1 MKIEHVQ
8 QILSSLSKVSVAVY
22 GDFSLDAY
30 LMLDPRGGETSVET
44 GLKTNAVAK
53 HYYSLGGASNIVA
66 NIAAL
71 KPKSCRV
78 FGVIGNDIFGREL
91 VRQLEQLRVDTT
103 DLAIQSENFDTI
115 VFGKP
120 YISGQEKPRIDF
132 GFFNR
137 RTEETDELIISNLR
151 KAMKDTDVLI
161 FNQQVPGSINNENF
175 IAAANELFNE
185 FRNKLIVL
193 DSRHYSRSF
202 ANVYRKTNA
211 VEAAR
216 LCGAEARYGDIIT
229 IENAKKYACE
239 LYSRTKKA
247 VFITRGNRGLVVAE
261 SSGVYEIPGIQLLKK
276 TDTVG
281 CGDTM
286 LATVALCM
294 ATGVSAVEAA
304 TIGNFAASVTATKL
318 FQTGTAT
325 AEEILEIARDVDY
338 IYQPELADDR
348 RGAKLA
354 ANSDIEICYPSVP
367 TTLGKIKHAVF
378 DHDGTISTLRQ
389 GWEAI
394 MEPVLIK
401 AILGNRYKTADETIY
416 HRVRERVREYIDK
429 STGIETIKQMQ
440 ALVEMVQEFGLV
452 AQQEILDKWGYKKIY
467 NDALMLMVND
477 RVARF
482 QRGELDIADFTV
494 KGSLEFLKML
504 KARGVRLYLASG
516 TDLDDVAN
524 EAKVLGYADLFNGGI
539 YGSVGDSAA
548 FSKKMVI
555 AKIMTEHN
563 LHGSELLVVGDGP
576 VEMRESRKREGL
588 ALGVASNEVQR
599 FGINLEKRARL
610 IKAGAHFIIPDFSQ
624 LKNIENL
631 IFPK

>member
-1 MKIEHVQ
+1 MKTDYVKQ
-8 QILSSLSKVSVAVY
+8 VLSSISKVSVAVY

-30 LMLDPRGGETSVET
+30 WMMDPRGGETSVET
-44 GLKTNAVAK
+44 GLKANAVAK
-53 HYYSLGGASNIVA
+53 HYYTLGGASNIVA

-71 KPKSCRV
+71 KPRSCKV
-78 FGVIGNDIFGREL
+78 FGVIGDDIFGREI
-91 VRQLEQLRVDTT
+91 VRQFGQLGVETAG
-103 DLAIQSENFDTI
+103 LAVQKEDFDTI

-137 RTEETDELIISNLR
+137 RTEETDNLIISNLR
-151 KAMKDTDVLI
+151 KAMKETDVLI

-185 FRNKLIVL
+185 FRNKLILL
-193 DSRHYSRSF
+193 DSRHYSCSF

-211 VEAAR
+211 IEAAR
-216 LCGAEARYGDIIT
+216 MCGAEARFGDVIPI
-229 IENAKKYACE
+229 AKIKHYANE
-239 LYSRTKKA
+239 LFSKTKKA
-247 VFITRGNRGLVVAE
+247 VFVTRGNRGLVVAE
-261 SSGVYEIPGIQLLKK
+261 STGVYEIPGIQLLKK

-304 TIGNFAASVTATKL
+304 TIGNFASSVTATKL

-325 AEEILEIARDVDY
+325 SEEILEIARDVDY

-348 RGAKLA
+348 RT
-354 ANSDIEICYPSVP
+354 ANFINGTDIEVCYPAENIP
-367 TTLGKIKHAVF
+367 LGKIKHAVF

-394 MEPVLIK
+394 MEPVMVK
-401 AILGNRYKTADETIY
+401 AILGDRYKTADETTY
-416 HRVRERVREYIDK
+416 HRVRDRVREYIDK

-440 ALVEMVQEFGLV
+440 ALVEMVREFGLV
-452 AQQEILDKWGYKKIY
+452 PADDVLDKWGYKKIY
-467 NDALMLMVND
+467 NDALMVMVND

-494 KGSLEFLKML
+494 KGALDFLKML
-504 KARGVRLYLASG
+504 KGRGVRLYLASG

-524 EAKVLGYADLFNGGI
+524 EAKVLGYADLFDGGI

-555 AKIMTEHN
+555 AKIMTENN

-576 VEMRESRKREGL
+576 VEMRESRKRDGL
-588 ALGVASNEVQR
+588 ALGIASNEVQR
-599 FGINLEKRARL
+599 FGINLEKRTRL
-610 IKAGAHFIIPDFSQ
+610 IKAGAHFIVPDFSQ
-624 LKNIENL
+624 LRHIEKL
-631 IFPK
+631 LFTK

>member
-1 MKIEHVQ
+1 MKIEKVK
-8 QILSSLSKVSVAVY
+8 QILSSISQVSVAVY

-30 LMLDPRGGETSVET
+30 WMMDSRGGETSVET
-44 GLKTNAVAK
+44 RLKANAVAK
-53 HYYSLGGASNIVA
+53 HYYKLGGASNIVA

-71 KPKSCRV
+71 KPKSCKV
-78 FGVIGNDIFGREL
+78 FGAIGNDIFGREIA
-91 VRQLEQLRVDTT
+91 RQFEELNVDTSG
-103 DLAIQSENFDTI
+103 LIIQKEDFDTI

-137 RTEETDELIISNLR
+137 RTEETDNLIIANLR
-151 KAMKDTDVLI
+151 KAMKYVDVLI

-185 FRNKLIVL
+185 FSNKLILL
-193 DSRHYSRSF
+193 DSRHYSCSF

-211 VEAAR
+211 VEAAKM
-216 LCGAEARYGDIIT
+216 CGAEARYGDVIA
-229 IENAKKYACE
+229 IEKIKEYAHA

-247 VFITRGNRGLVVAE
+247 VFITRGSRGLVVAE
-261 SSGVYEIPGIQLLKK
+261 SSGVYDIPGIQLLKK

-281 CGDTM
+281 CGDT
-286 LATVALCM
+286 LLSTLALCM
-294 ATGVSAVEAA
+294 ATGVSAIEAA
-304 TIGNFAASVTATKL
+304 AVGNFAASITATKL
-318 FQTGTAT
+318 FQTGTAN
-325 AEEILEIARDVDY
+325 AEEIIEIAKDVDY

-348 RGAKLA
+348 RTAKFV
-354 ANSDIEICYPSVP
+354 NGTDIEICCSAEKLQ
-367 TTLGKIKHAVF
+367 LGYIKHAVF

-394 MEPVLIK
+394 MEPVMIK
-401 AILGNRYKTADETIY
+401 AILGNRYNTADETTY
-416 HRVRERVREYIDK
+416 HRVRDRVREYIDK

-440 ALVEMVQEFGLV
+440 ALVEIVKEFGLV
-452 AQQEILDKWGYKKIY
+452 APQDVLDKWGYKKIY

-477 RVARF
+477 RISRF
-482 QRGELDIADFTV
+482 QRGELNINDFTV

-504 KARGVRLYLASG
+504 KDRGVKIYLASG
-516 TDLDDVAN
+516 TDLDDVSY
-524 EAKVLGYADLFNGGI
+524 EAKVLGYSEVFNGGI

-555 AKIMTEHN
+555 AKIMTENN

-576 VEMRESRKREGL
+576 VEMRESRKRDGL
-588 ALGVASNEVQR
+588 ALGIASNEVQR
-599 FGINLEKRARL
+599 FGINLEKRTRL

-624 LKNIENL
+624 LKHLEKL
-631 IFPK
+631 LFVK

>member
-1 MKIEHVQ
+1 MNIERAQ
-8 QILSSLSKVSVAVY
+8 QILSSINNVSIAVY
-22 GDFSLDAY
+22 GDFCLDAY
-30 LMLDPRGGETSVET
+30 WMMDPKGGETSVET
-44 GLKTNAVAK
+44 GLKANTVAK
-53 HYYSLGGASNIVA
+53 HYYTLGGASNIVA

-78 FGVIGNDIFGREL
+78 FGVIGEDIFGREL
-91 VRQLEQLRVDTT
+91 VRQLGQLHVDTAG
-103 DLAIQSENFDTI
+103 LVVQKENFDTI

-120 YISGQEKPRIDF
+120 YISGQEKPRVDF

-137 RTEETDELIISNLR
+137 RTAETDDLIISNLR
-151 KAMKDTDVLI
+151 KAMKDADVLI
-161 FNQQVPGSINNENF
+161 FNQQVPGSINNESF

-185 FRNKLIVL
+185 FRNKLIFI
-193 DSRHYSRSF
+193 DSRHYSSSF

-216 LCGAEARYGDIIT
+216 LCGAEARYGDIVT
-229 IENAKKYACE
+229 IENTKKYARE
-239 LYSRTKKA
+239 LYNKTSKA
-247 VFITRGNRGLVVAE
+247 VFITRGSRGLVVAE
-261 SSGVYEIPGIQLLKK
+261 SSGVHEIPGIQLLRK

-281 CGDTM
+281 CGDTL
-286 LATVALCM
+286 LATVSLCM
-294 ATGVSAVEAA
+294 AAGVGPLESA

-325 AEEILEIARDVDY
+325 AEEILEISRDVDY

-348 RGAKLA
+348 RGAKFVQ
-354 ANSDIEICYPSVP
+354 NTDIEICYP
-367 TTLGKIKHAVF
+367 TEKITLGKIKHAVF

-394 MEPVLIK
+394 MEPVMIK
-401 AILGNRYKTADETIY
+401 AMLGERYKTADETTY
-416 HRVRERVREYIDK
+416 HRAQVRVREYIDK

-452 AQQEILDKWGYKKIY
+452 PQEYILDKWGYKKIY

-482 QRGELDIADFTV
+482 QRGELNISDFTV
-494 KGSLEFLKML
+494 KGSLEFLKIL
-504 KARGVRLYLASG
+504 KNRGVRLYMASG
-516 TDLDDVAN
+516 TDLDDVAK
-524 EAKVLGYADLFNGGI
+524 EAKVLGYANLFDGGI

-555 AKIMTEHN
+555 AKIMNEHN

-576 VEMRESRKREGL
+576 VEMRESRKRDGL
-588 ALGVASNEVQR
+588 ALGIASNEVQR
-599 FGINLEKRARL
+599 FGINLEKRTRL

-624 LKNIENL
+624 LKNLENL